1 MADIEDLEKPKAQ
14 MHGFSGA
21 LLLIVDNALFGANAA
36 SLGLVSPFFWLA
48 AFVFTGTAVFLVQK
62 YMSED
67 DTGLA
72 LTKGFVV
79 GVLAGVPT
87 SITGSAGAFY
97 IVGAAGFRAIRG
109 KS

>member
-1 MADIEDLEKPKAQ
+1 MTDVEDMKKPKAQ

-21 LLLIVDNALFGANAA
+21 LLLIVDNALFGANVV
-36 SLGLVSPFFWLA
+36 SLGLGTPIICLI
-48 AFVFTGTAVFLVQK
+48 AFVVTGIGVFLVQK

-72 LTKGFVV
+72 LAKGFVV

-87 SITGSAGAFY
+87 SITGSAGAIY
-97 IVGAAGFRAIRG
+97 IMGAAGFRALRG

>member
-1 MADIEDLEKPKAQ
+1 MADVEDMEKPKAQ

-21 LLLIVDNALFGANAA
+21 LLFLVDNALFGANVV
-36 SLGLVSPFFWLA
+36 SLGVGTLLTCSI
-48 AFVFTGTAVFLVQK
+48 AFVFTGIGVFLVQK

-87 SITGSAGAFY
+87 SITGSVGAIY
-97 IVGAAGFRAIRG
+97 IMGAAGFRAIRG
-109 KS
+109 KN